1 MPPLPAFW
9 SLALEDVPRPD
20 FVDVVAAPIPPG
32 ATDDPRVWAETVFA
46 TSSGP
51 VWIRFAF
58 AVRQLLV
65 PLIGVPR
72 GGRDT
77 FAVSRVQDGEALI
90 SVDDRHLDFRAGV
103 AIDTETQLV
112 RVTTVVQLKGWRG
125 RAYFTPVSVVHP
137 VVMQSMLRR
146 ASARLAPS

>member
-1 MPPLPAFW
+1 MPRPAFW

-20 FVDVVAAPIPPG
+20 FVDVVAAPMPPG

-46 TSSGP
+46 VGSSP
-51 VWIRFAF
+51 AWIRLAF
-58 AVRQLLV
+58 ALRQLLV

-72 GGRDT
+72 GGRDV

-103 AIDTETQLV
+103 GVDTDARLV
-112 RVTTVVQLKGWRG
+112 RVTTVVRLKGWRG
-125 RAYFTPVSVVHP
+125 RVYFAPVSVVHP
-137 VVMQSMLRR
+137 VVVQSMLRR
-146 ASARLAPS
+146 ACARLAPR

>member
-1 MPPLPAFW
+1 MRLPSFW
-9 SLALEDVPRPD
+9 SLALEDIPRPD
-20 FVDVVAAPIPPG
+20 FVDVVAAPLPPG

-46 TSSGP
+46 VGSSP
-51 VWIRFAF
+51 IWIRLAF

-72 GGRDT
+72 GGRDI

-103 AIDTETQLV
+103 AVDAEAGLV
-112 RVTTVVQLKGWRG
+112 RVTTVVRLRGWRG
-125 RAYFTPVSVVHP
+125 RVYFAPVRVVHP
-137 VVMQSMLRR
+137 VVVMSMLRR
-146 ASARLAPS
+146 ACTRLAPR